1 MSMVYAE
8 RPSFFNGQYLGA
20 EDLEAFLRYAREQE
34 ARHLLGSHTWGIVAG
49 IDLVAGTSP
58 AGDVE
63 YVLTPGVAIDGYGR
77 LLVLPAPF
85 PLTTD
90 LFVHEPSGRVD
101 VWIRHEETPFA
112 GTRQGYG
119 SCDCSDGFARVAE
132 SLVVEVG
139 RRSPIDRQQSGV
151 LLDQEA
157 FPDPREALGSLLPGR
172 PLACDG
178 SVAAQAFPETG
189 GRDLWLIPVGQVP
202 WSGPPVSAFLP
213 ASEADRK
220 ASLMVRAVAGLV
232 TGHIYPSSGLI
243 RMRPR
248 WTPRTSAG
256 ISQDCADHGIR
267 EADLVACQSGELS
280 FREMIWLE
288 GHSRFNGDVRLF
300 GTRLEFQEQ
309 GGTDYLGALGQ
320 GVPVALRRRAR
331 PATARLA
338 AGTDLEVLLGQRPNG
353 GGPTRLSI
361 GQATVQGSDPCA
373 VDFDLKPGVLIQ
385 EDAKLGI
392 GTDDSLL
399 GLPLT
404 IRALGD
410 TGDLAGFQDA
420 SGNVAWQINF
430 GTNKNGLNFT
440 ETNKDETRLFLASGG
455 NVGIGTLTPEAKL
468 DLRAVSTA
476 GSSGLAAGK
485 WLQVGDG
492 GESGWLWLQYGPQLA
507 PLLVLSGKDHPPR
520 LQFQQLGSGQEGS
533 PQFASWI
540 GQARSNSSDLSLM
553 GGNVGINTDQPRR
566 RLHVEDSEMHS
577 GGNFAGLSFSNRGS
591 SFVET
596 PSNGERW
603 VWYGVNGA
611 ARLWSGSDKLMVTA
625 SGNVG
630 INTQQPQR
638 RLHVEDSE
646 IHSGG
651 NTAGFS
657 FSNRGSTFVNVPSN
671 GQRWVWYSAA
681 GAARLWSGNDKL
693 TINPSGN
700 LGIGTSNPAE
710 RLDVRGNIKLGT
722 NGNYFGVGC
731 LDNVRMV
738 AGRISSG
745 GATLSGS
752 GFFLQP
758 TGVGGIYRI
767 RFTIPFGSFPI
778 VVATLVDAPDVD
790 NSITVGSVSTNGF
803 QVNVKDV
810 APPLEGAFES
820 SAFNFIA
827 LGPRA

>member
-1 MSMVYAE
+1 MSTVYAE
-8 RPSFFNGQYLGA
+8 RPSFFEGQYLGA
-20 EDLEAFLRYAREQE
+20 EDLEAFLRYTREQE
-34 ARHLLGSHTWGIVAG
+34 ARHRLGSHTWGIVAG

-63 YVLTPGVAIDGYGR
+63 YFLTPGVAIDGYGR
-77 LLVLPAPF
+77 LLVLSAPF

-132 SLVVEVG
+132 SVVVEVG

-151 LLDQEA
+151 VLNQEI
-157 FPDPREALGSLLPGR
+157 FNDPREALGSLLPGR

-178 SVAAQAFPETG
+178 SVAAQAFPDTG
-189 GRDLWLIPVGQVP
+189 SRDLWLIPVGQVP
-202 WSGPPVSAFLP
+202 WSGPPTSAFLA
-213 ASEADRK
+213 ASETDRK
-220 ASLMVRAVAGLV
+220 ASLMVRRVAGLV

-248 WTPRTSAG
+248 WTARTSAG

-267 EADLVACQSGELS
+267 EADLVACKSGELS

-288 GHSRFNGDVRLF
+288 GHSRFTGDVRLF

-309 GGTDYLGALGQ
+309 DGTDYLGALGQ

-331 PATARLA
+331 PATAKLA
-338 AGTDLEVLLGQRPNG
+338 SGVDLEMLLGQRTSG
-353 GGPTRLSI
+353 GGPNRVSI

-373 VDFDLKPGVLIQ
+373 VDFDFTAGVVIQ

-392 GTDDSLL
+392 GAADSLL

-440 ETNKDETRLFLASGG
+440 ETNKDETRLFLATGG

-485 WLQVGDG
+485 WFQVGDG
-492 GESGWLWLQYGPQLA
+492 GDSGRIWLQYGPQLA
-507 PLLVLSGKDHPPR
+507 PLLVMSDLDNPPR

-533 PQFASWI
+533 PQHPSWI
-540 GQARSNSSDLSLM
+540 GHARSNSSDLSLM

-566 RLHVEDSEMHS
+566 RLHVEASEIHS
-577 GGNFAGLSFSNRGS
+577 GGNGAGFSFSNRGS

-596 PSNGERW
+596 PSTGERW
-603 VWYGVNGA
+603 VWY
-611 ARLWSGSDKLMVTA
+611 
-625 SGNVG
+625 
-630 INTQQPQR
+630 
-638 RLHVEDSE
+638 SE
-646 IHSGG
+646 
-651 NTAGFS
+651 
-657 FSNRGSTFVNVPSN
+657 
-671 GQRWVWYSAA
+671 A

-693 TINPSGN
+693 TINSGGN
-700 LGIGTSNPAE
+700 LGIGTGTANPAE
-710 RLDVRGNIKLGT
+710 RLDVRGNIKLGA
-722 NGNYFGVGC
+722 NGSYFGVGC

-745 GATLSGS
+745 GAVLSGA
-752 GFFLQP
+752 GFSSQRTAAGRYIIEFP
-758 TGVGGIYRI
+758 
-767 RFTIPFGSFPI
+767 IPFGSIPI

-790 NSITVGSVSTNGF
+790 NSITVVSIATTGF

-810 APPLEGAFES
+810 APALEGAFES